1 VTKASVTIVFDN
13 SDKARS
19 PIGFEASKQITVTR
33 QVSSSTLGQCA
44 AKSSTW
50 TAINQIAVG
59 GVSKYLLNGHKCTL
73 QKLQETFQSV
83 QLNINN
89 PNFLI
94 MQGA

>member
-1 VTKASVTIVFDN
+1 MTKASVTIVFDN

-19 PIGFEASKQITVTR
+19 PIGFEASRQITVTR
-33 QVSSSTLGQCA
+33 Q
-44 AKSSTW
+44 
-50 TAINQIAVG
+50 IAVG
-59 GVSKYLLNGHKCTL
+59 GISKYLLNGHKCTL

-94 MQGA
+94 MQGVSRTISYGWTWLNLSCPPR